1 MLNSVRLGGASRASR
16 LHIQEECS
24 RHFEGQSIND
34 KLASPHGS
42 FEAAD
47 KHGSRSKL
55 EAEGSW
61 QTCNQTNALSIR
73 VSFPHRLHSASSC
86 GDQFSGSG
94 PADQGAC
101 SATIGNDFGTAAVKD
116 WSSGS
121 PEVWEALGRKHDPCF
136 SVLRLSG
143 HAVRVQ
149 VGPEHA
155 QVFFRWQ
162 SSDWWKA
169 SLQALLVTHV

>member
-1 MLNSVRLGGASRASR
+1 MLNSARLGGASRASR

-24 RHFEGQSIND
+24 ARHFEGQSIKG

-55 EAEGSW
+55 EAERSW
-61 QTCNQTNALSIR
+61 QTCNQTNTLSIR

-86 GDQFSGSG
+86 GDQFPESG
-94 PADQGAC
+94 PADQAAC
-101 SATIGNDFGTAAVKD
+101 NDFGTAAVKD

-121 PEVWEALGRKHDPCF
+121 PEAWKALGGKHDPCF
-136 SVLRLSG
+136 SVLRLSVD
-143 HAVRVQ
+143 AVRVQ

-155 QVFFRWQ
+155 WVIFVLARLFY
-162 SSDWWKA
+162 
-169 SLQALLVTHV
+169 